1 MLPLS
6 SLLLQRGVA
15 TLAEVEAALARQ
27 TEHGDDLATNL
38 IEVTAVDEAK
48 LVEVV
53 SDCEGMRAAVSGP
66 LPEPE
71 PAALRAVPAPIAS
84 RVPFL
89 PQRVAG
95 DLLVVVVAE
104 PMPPSMEHE
113 LSFALGLRFEQTMSL
128 RSRVLQGL
136 AFAYGLPLHRR
147 HARIVAR
154 LDGRADPFPSVAP
167 PPPVLQSLLPARL
180 SHGPVAAD
188 PSLDPK
194 GWSRPSSTPPQAPQ
208 NLPRM
213 LGPQPRARRGPF
225 ELLAAREALD
235 AANTNTEVI
244 AVFFDFAKQFFEYT
258 ALFVVRDDLAEGL
271 AAAGPGVSRERIRG
285 IGVPLE
291 LPSILSR
298 ARDEKTHVLDVP
310 TAEGIDAVLRQDLQR
325 PMRAR
330 VLTVPLAVRGRVV
343 ALLYGDDGR
352 ADVDLNMVG
361 DVLALVPLVG
371 AALESLIL
379 RRKLEA
385 RTEASGESKPRDEPT
400 PRRKRTTLTGLHA
413 LAADASQ
420 VALPPVV
427 VPSADAGPRRPT
439 TSPGVPAF
447 DVAVSPAAASV
458 RWQPAAESERR
469 DTDAPLV
476 SPVAQSVR
484 SHSETTGPELDLP
497 SPGTLIGLGPEGRSG
512 SVWDVD
518 AEGTPP
524 SESPWNAQDIPDSI
538 ASAPTLLSIGTEQEQ
553 PPQELAAE
561 QELPE
566 QEPAAEQEQPEQE
579 PAAEQEQPEQEQPPQ
594 ELAAEQ
600 ERPQQE
606 PAAEQERPQ
615 QEPAAEQEQPVAEQG
630 EESEPSSGRGEPAF
644 EREQE
649 PVAARQE
656 SDEKE
661 SSEEEG
667 PVLSVK
673 ESDEDDEMM
682 EAVLAEL
689 QRSPAP
695 EPVEDSPSAHVVVQE
710 PREPPKS
717 SSPADMGLPLVIL
730 NIGSEIDDLLDRLEA
745 KGTTE
750 KEAEGIRAELRSFGQ
765 GWIEPVLGRFPGRTT
780 EVADLTTGEL
790 PAVSGHGALLRFV
803 VEQGNVIAR
812 SLLER
817 TSHPDPE
824 VRVWLVLTLA
834 EIGGKEAREAVSQAL
849 FDFDGRVRSAARLVL
864 RSVVGLRAWANGVR
878 SLVRR
883 AAAEEDQPERRVLAV
898 QALGEIRE
906 VSSVPILM
914 DALGADEP
922 DIRQAAEEG
931 LRSVTRHAF
940 GGDLDAWQTW
950 WEKNFRR
957 ARYDWL
963 VDALAR
969 DDEAQREAAHRELIE
984 IVGEDLGYDA
994 NASEEARSEALKA
1007 YRKWWDDEARRS
1019 SKRKRKARET

>member
-38 IEVTAVDEAK
+38 IEVAAVDEAK

-66 LPEPE
+66 LSEPE

-104 PMPPSMEHE
+104 PMPPSMEQE

-136 AFAYGLPLHRR
+136 ASAYGLPLHRR

-235 AANTNTEVI
+235 AANANTEVI

-439 TSPGVPAF
+439 TSPGVPSV

-524 SESPWNAQDIPDSI
+524 SESTWNAQDIPDSI

-561 QELPE
+561 QE
-566 QEPAAEQEQPEQE
+566 QPEQE
-579 PAAEQEQPEQEQPPQ
+579 PAAEQEQP
-594 ELAAEQ
+594 AAEQ
-600 ERPQQE
+600 R
-606 PAAEQERPQ
+606 
-615 QEPAAEQEQPVAEQG
+615 

-730 NIGSEIDDLLDRLEA
+730 NIGSEIEDLLDRLEA

-824 VRVWLVLTLA
+824 VRVWMVLTLA

-914 DALGADEP
+914 DALGADDP

-940 GGDLDAWQTW
+940 GGDPDAWQTW

-994 NASEEARSEALKA
+994 NASEEARSEALTA